1 MTPIAKRGL
10 MVAVGFVVL
19 AAALSVLFINFDSA
33 AARGV
38 AIGAALG
45 IINIGVGLFVTK
57 RALVKG
63 QQSAMTTAVA
73 VFGAR
78 LVLLVALFLAFKQ
91 TSTVDAAAFG
101 LTFVTLFFVY
111 LAAEIVM
118 IEQLRAPG
126 HA

>member
-45 IINIGVGLFVTK
+45 IMRVPELE
-57 RALVKG
+57 A
-63 QQSAMTTAVA
+63 
-73 VFGAR
+73 AR
-78 LVLLVALFLAFKQ
+78 
-91 TSTVDAAAFG
+91 S
-101 LTFVTLFFVY
+101 
-111 LAAEIVM
+111 
-118 IEQLRAPG
+118 
-126 HA
+126 